1 MTERSH
7 SDTMRVSVLLQPQIM
22 PANAVLHLILS
33 LALWRVLSHYHTPL
47 TTLYISVC

>member
-33 LALWRVLSHYHTPL
+33 LALWVSFVTLSH
-47 TTLYISVC
+47 TTDYTVY